1 MIITNKLPADISRAY
16 AAQAPRVE
24 DRQQQ
29 QQAAAVEKQAK
40 DEVSLSAEAHV
51 LQKVKAEVLAASDMR
66 TERVAELKRKIAEGA
81 YEIPYDALVDRLLGK
96 EEGEAGKE

>member
-24 DRQQQ
+24 DRQQ

-51 LQKVKAEVLAASDMR
+51 LQKVKAEALAASDVR
-66 TERVAELKRKIAEGA
+66 AERVAELKRKIAEGA
-81 YEIPYDALVDRLLGK
+81 YEIPYDALVDRLLGRG
-96 EEGEAGKE
+96 EGEAGKE